1 MYTADVQGFLK
12 FVQASP
18 SAFHAVAAA
27 VKLLEEKGFAPLKE
41 RDSWQLVPGG
51 KYYVTRNL
59 SSLIAFTVPT
69 GGQGPFRIVASHS
82 DSPVFKLKP
91 QAESPAAEKYLR
103 LNVER
108 YGGMIMSTWLDRPL
122 SIAGRV
128 LVRDGERIVTKL
140 VDLGHDA
147 VLIPNQ
153 PIHFCRDIND
163 GFKFNPQ
170 VDLLPIYGD
179 AEDKGALMR
188 EVAAACG
195 TDAEKI
201 VGSDLFLY
209 TRIPGTVWGAKGQFF
224 SSPRID
230 DLECAYTSL
239 VAFADAPVGEGACE
253 RLCAV

>member
-1 MYTADVQGFLK
+1 
-12 FVQASP
+12 
-18 SAFHAVAAA
+18 
-27 VKLLEEKGFAPLKE
+27 
-41 RDSWQLVPGG
+41 
-51 KYYVTRNL
+51 
-59 SSLIAFTVPT
+59 
-69 GGQGPFRIVASHS
+69 
-82 DSPVFKLKP
+82 
-91 QAESPAAEKYLR
+91 
-103 LNVER
+103 
-108 YGGMIMSTWLDRPL
+108 MIMSTWLDRPL

-140 VDLGHDA
+140 VDLGRDA
-147 VLIPNQ
+147 VLILNQ

-195 TDAEKI
+195 ADAEKI

-224 SSPRID
+224 SSP
-230 DLECAYTSL
+230 AH
-239 VAFADAPVGEGACE
+239 
-253 RLCAV
+253 